1 MFYNNQTNILFERF
15 LNTKIITKKKISL
28 NKLLRIFSDY
38 DPFKIFCLP
47 NIKKIFYNIWYLY

>member
-28 NKLLRIFSDY
+28 NKKS
-38 DPFKIFCLP
+38 
-47 NIKKIFYNIWYLY
+47 NILYNENNEL